1 MQKRTTDTRIIH
13 NSSFPSD
20 SALPT
25 AFGLGTLIPTANG
38 VACRT
43 FWVQFDA
50 MKRSI
55 DLDDDLAA
63 EVNQAAAIVREK
75 PATVIRL
82 ALRAGLP
89 LVTN

>member
-1 MQKRTTDTRIIH
+1 
-13 NSSFPSD
+13 
-20 SALPT
+20 
-25 AFGLGTLIPTANG
+25 
-38 VACRT
+38 
-43 FWVQFDA
+43 